1 MLFRSSLVW
10 CFFMARIFNY
20 KRCCI
25 FFLCFLFSKK
35 PKGKGGSNAFTVKGY
50 QKWKR
55 VHSGK
60 KCANQVAEI
69 QNLIE
74 LNELETG
81 SGANQIG
88 ALQRP
93 AETRWS
99 SHFTSVRGLL
109 RLSKTAFLVLKEVAS
124 NKGTSPLA
132 RGKAPAETRW
142 SSHFASV

>member
-1 MLFRSSLVW
+1 M
-10 CFFMARIFNY
+10 
-20 KRCCI
+20 
-25 FFLCFLFSKK
+25 
-35 PKGKGGSNAFTVKGY
+35 
-50 QKWKR
+50 
-55 VHSGK
+55 HSGK

-69 QNLIE
+69 KNLIE

-99 SHFTSVRGLL
+99 SNFTSVRGLL
-109 RLSKTAFLVLKEVAS
+109 RLYKAAFLVLKEVAS

-132 RGKAPAETRW
+132 RGKAAG
-142 SSHFASV
+142 SVGLMMSFDFVFILHVMKELMGTTDLLCKKLQQKSQNIVNAMHDVATTKRIDAKVEG